1 LQLDFIGGEIM
12 KQLKTAATIAAF
24 LIVVGML
31 IHNLNGLYLE
41 PTFLGFEDAATDYT
55 NMAKI
60 ENAQWSFSFLSS
72 GIAHIVVGFSLMILG
87 LFLSEYFS
95 KALPIGSKLTF
106 IAAMLSG
113 LGFLFTGISDIP
125 GTVYGEL
132 LRKQNPDYNT
142 DVLLMVTIFR
152 GMVNILAIV
161 GLGWF
166 AGQVAW
172 CGRKTKTFHWL
183 FSLFGYINVLPGIAS
198 LVFPPIGFAYIQL
211 LPLWM
216 LWLGLRLRQLPG
228 SS

>member
-1 LQLDFIGGEIM
+1 M
-12 KQLKTAATIAAF
+12 KQLKTAATVAAF

-41 PTFLGFEDAATDYT
+41 PTFLGFEDPTSDYA

-60 ENAQWSFSFLSS
+60 ENALWSFSFLSS
-72 GIAHIVVGFSLMILG
+72 GISHIVVGFSLMILG
-87 LFLSEYFS
+87 LFLSEFFG
-95 KALPIGSKLTF
+95 KALPIGSKLIF
-106 IAAMLSG
+106 IAAMLAG

-125 GTVYGEL
+125 GTVYGGL

-166 AGQVAW
+166 AGQVSW
-172 CGRKTKTFHWL
+172 CAGQTNAFPRGFRI
-183 FSLFGYINVLPGIAS
+183 FGYINVLPGIMS
-198 LVFPPIGFAYIQL
+198 FIFPPAGFMYIQL
-211 LPLWM
+211 VPLWM
-216 LWLGLRLRQLPG
+216 LWLGLRLRKLPDP
-228 SS
+228 S

>member
-1 LQLDFIGGEIM
+1 M
-12 KQLKTAATIAAF
+12 KQLKTAATVAAF

-41 PTFLGFEDAATDYT
+41 PTFLGFEDPTTDYT

-72 GIAHIVVGFSLMILG
+72 GISHIIVGFSLMILG

-95 KALPIGSKLTF
+95 NVLPIGAKLTF

-142 DVLLMVTIFR
+142 DVLLMATMFR

-172 CGRKTKTFHWL
+172 CGRRTGS
-183 FSLFGYINVLPGIAS
+183 FSLGFSIFGYINVLPGIVS
-198 LVFPPIGFAYIQL
+198 LIFPPAGFAYIQL

-216 LWLGLRLRQLPG
+216 LWLGLRLRKLPDA
-228 SS
+228 S

>member
-1 LQLDFIGGEIM
+1 
-12 KQLKTAATIAAF
+12 
-24 LIVVGML
+24 
-31 IHNLNGLYLE
+31 
-41 PTFLGFEDAATDYT
+41 
-55 NMAKI
+55 
-60 ENAQWSFSFLSS
+60 
-72 GIAHIVVGFSLMILG
+72 
-87 LFLSEYFS
+87 
-95 KALPIGSKLTF
+95 LTF
-106 IAAMLSG
+106 IAAMLAG

-172 CGRKTKTFHWL
+172 CAGQTNTFSRG
-183 FSLFGYINVLPGIAS
+183 FRIFGYINVFPGIMS
-198 LVFPPIGFAYIQL
+198 LIFPPAGFLYIQL

-216 LWLGLRLRQLPG
+216 LWLGLRLRKLPDT
-228 SS
+228 S